1 MTLETTR
8 TSTQTHNNKFPKRTN
23 ARATQTNSNGVTN
36 AKIAPHF
43 SMAQLNTSRGF
54 MKHKQ
59 NPSFPALKVSTLIV
73 ASLFSHVA
81 GAGQAEDL
89 TATIKALTERMAAME
104 QELKASKAA
113 QPESATKKAD
123 QGTAELDT
131 RVNKLEQ
138 KVGAISNS
146 TDEKAIGK
154 VKFNFW
160 GRYMLSAYSDI
171 SPAAENKNGYASKY
185 DSQVRYKLKMSSQ
198 LQENVTAFSVIG
210 ADITYKPD
218 DATNYNSPA
227 PNSPAG
233 QALAVQKVGIRVKSG
248 NWYTTVGRQGA
259 NESDG
264 PNRLGTGLWLASS
277 TGFDGIS
284 TYYKDPDNGN
294 NKFFIGG
301 FQRSFGGANRNVLI
315 ANASYD
321 VTPRVNL
328 LATYFEDGKSH
339 AENPGVTNASRAQI
353 STIGTIVKLDS
364 NNMWKL
370 VAEAGHNSRADVALA
385 STGNSKYSNGQKSGW
400 DALVQYNNAD
410 LNKPGSWAVSA
421 DYRKFN
427 PGFNPYSGA
436 EWIGGAL
443 QPKKM
448 GIVGSNSDNVK
459 GAGLYFE
466 YVPYKNVIGQISM
479 YSFAPV
485 VAGATDGKYRQ
496 SFRFFVDYMF

>member
-1 MTLETTR
+1 ME
-8 TSTQTHNNKFPKRTN
+8 
-23 ARATQTNSNGVTN
+23 
-36 AKIAPHF
+36 
-43 SMAQLNTSRGF
+43 
-54 MKHKQ
+54 HKQ
-59 NPSFPALKVSTLIV
+59 NPSFPALKVSTLII
-73 ASLFSHVA
+73 ASLFSQVA
-81 GAGQAEDL
+81 SAGQAEDL
-89 TATIKALTERMAAME
+89 NATIKALTERMAAME

-160 GRYMLSAYSDI
+160 GRYMMSAYDDI
-171 SPAAENKNGYASKY
+171 SPLAKNANGYASKS
-185 DSQVRYKLKMSSQ
+185 DSQVRFKLKMNTQ
-198 LQENVTAFSVIG
+198 LQDNVWAFSTLG

-218 DATNYNSPA
+218 DAFNYNSPA
-227 PNSPAG
+227 PNSTAN
-233 QALAVQKVGIRVKSG
+233 QALQLQKVGVRVKSG

-259 NESDG
+259 NESDP

-328 LATYFEDGKSH
+328 LATYFADGKSH
-339 AENPGVTNASRAQI
+339 AANPGVTNAGRAHI
-353 STIGTIVKLDS
+353 STIGTVAKLDS

-370 VAEAGHNSRADVALA
+370 VAEVGHNARADVALA
-385 STGNSKYSNGQKSGW
+385 SAGNSSYSNGKKTGW
-400 DALVQYNNAD
+400 DALIQYNNAD
-410 LNKPGSWAVSA
+410 INKPGSWAVSA

-427 PGFNPYSGA
+427 PGFSPYSGA

-443 QPKKM
+443 QPTKL
-448 GIVGSNSDNVK
+448 GLRGSNPGGAGSNADNVK

-496 SFRFFVDYMF
+496 SVRFFVDYMF